1 MQAPGKAAVVRAQT
15 LDYRDDGLL
24 TTSSFDGS
32 PTSYT
37 YTPGGYLSSVTDW
50 RANPDTVS
58 YDSFPSGNPQ
68 RITFGDEATA
78 SFTYHDDGAVRSLDY
93 DVPTLGSIR
102 SHSNMT
108 YDHRGLLTSEQ
119 VSVATV
125 TPGADTGGTAGFSYD
140 LAGRLKSWT
149 SPFRLVSSMPTTDNP
164 VTTYSLDDASNITSE
179 QVTVGSEVRRSTTA
193 SFVNARLETHA
204 TDTSDVAAAGTDT
217 ATDTTFD
224 YLPIGDESRRDS
236 TTTTTSLTGGST
248 FSHSRASSYDAAGRP
263 DAIDNSGTAP
273 PPDVDYL
280 YDVSGRLLARTS
292 GSDTRY
298 FFYFATGSRYAQET
312 DPSGTV
318 ITRYLNA
325 PRGGV
330 LAEQRVGSGAWVWLL
345 KDPQSNVATELR
357 QGQVAPQVI
366 GHRAYDPYGA
376 TYDGGTQTAVGEQAS
391 KLGYQSARRD
401 EDTGYLLIGPRL
413 YDPDT
418 DRFTSA
424 DFYVGAASDM
434 SLGTDPLTGN
444 RYLFAAANP
453 VAFDDDGH
461 APIDCSC
468 AGRAG
473 SRSST
478 PGSGDGGLPTPM
490 EWVRALVGNSLE
502 AGRASRRTV
511 SGLALAWRW
520 HPDPEVRSL
529 AARTIGP
536 AGRWTKP
543 FVSIASRAGAFAL
556 LGLDYGL
563 TLGDYDGQPRFE
575 AHTRTILEVGGG
587 AGSAAGI
594 GAGCAAGVAS
604 GFFTAGISTV
614 LLCGGL
620 AVGGSVAGA
629 HVGRFVGHVLFTD
642 TPNRVMDVPPEGQ
655 TYEEY
660 YSDDVAH

>member
-1 MQAPGKAAVVRAQT
+1 M
-15 LDYRDDGLL
+15 
-24 TTSSFDGS
+24 
-32 PTSYT
+32 
-37 YTPGGYLSSVTDW
+37 
-50 RANPDTVS
+50 S

-444 RYLFAAANP
+444 RYLLAAANP

-461 APIDCSC
+461 RPTCEGSPSCSKNMNGQV
-468 AGRAG
+468 AEGLRDLRERQLDFYSDLFDFFPNPDALAHALVYPRHIELSPATMK
-473 SRSST
+473 SRSASLCFFVCGSVSF
-478 PGSGDGGLPTPM
+478 PGGISFGVTNVGKGQGLRVGFGFSYLESEGTELPADGVQLIECFILCTGAYRNSDGSSG
-490 EWVRALVGNSLE
+490 N
-502 AGRASRRTV
+502 
-511 SGLALAWRW
+511 
-520 HPDPEVRSL
+520 
-529 AARTIGP
+529 
-536 AGRWTKP
+536 
-543 FVSIASRAGAFAL
+543 F
-556 LGLDYGL
+556 
-563 TLGDYDGQPRFE
+563 
-575 AHTRTILEVGGG
+575 
-587 AGSAAGI
+587 
-594 GAGCAAGVAS
+594 S
-604 GFFTAGISTV
+604 GF
-614 LLCGGL
+614 
-620 AVGGSVAGA
+620 GSLGV
-629 HVGRFVGHVLFTD
+629 FVGPSW
-642 TPNRVMDVPPEGQ
+642 TPSEETCVSRGDCWAPWFPRVFDEYKPPL
-655 TYEEY
+655 
-660 YSDDVAH
+660 A